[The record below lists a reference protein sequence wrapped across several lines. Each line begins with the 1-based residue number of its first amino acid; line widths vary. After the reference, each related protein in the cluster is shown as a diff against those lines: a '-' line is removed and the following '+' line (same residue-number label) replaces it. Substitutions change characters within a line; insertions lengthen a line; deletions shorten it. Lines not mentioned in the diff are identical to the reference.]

1 MNDEINI
8 LKTAVSS
15 ALAGDWTAAHN
26 IAQEYKEPTAY
37 WLHAVLH
44 KIEGDQSNSRYW
56 YAKTNGHQF
65 EDFADTTLEL
75 QAMLNQLG

>member
-44 KIEGDQSNSRYW
+44 KI
-56 YAKTNGHQF
+56 
-65 EDFADTTLEL
+65 
-75 QAMLNQLG
+75 